1 MLKSKINRLRTFKFS
16 PANLITL
23 VIFQVNRSMANEP
36 DEGFHEVEEFAESVD
51 EMNDRM
57 ENCVKQLKDAADYVD
72 KVWWNC
78 KLANCI
84 GCALSI
90 IGGMTES
97 GAAIPL
103 MFAGVFTSLG
113 ASHVEGAVNSSQAV
127 QVADE
132 AVQNAN
138 LAIENV
144 NRRIESLKTVKDDS
158 QLALLAADA
167 VEEFGI
173 NHKAVAY
180 LQQLRNSCSLAKGP
194 PAKAMLTTG
203 IKLLKA
209 VTKNGTS
216 PQIATND
223 AGPANL
229 AGGVGENVA
238 EASAKKAFSIISGLK
253 YAFVIFHTIDFAFTV
268 KHLLENEGCHL
279 ARSLRYKAEEY
290 ESRATRSELLLEK

>member
-1 MLKSKINRLRTFKFS
+1 
-16 PANLITL
+16 
-23 VIFQVNRSMANEP
+23 MANEP
-36 DEGFHEVEEFAESVD
+36 DEGFHEGQEFADIVN
-51 EMNDRM
+51 EMNERV
-57 ENCVKQLKDAADYVD
+57 ENCVKQLKNAADYAD
-72 KVWWNC
+72 KVWCDC

-90 IGGMTES
+90 IGGITES
-97 GAAIPL
+97 GAL
-103 MFAGVFTSLG
+103 LLAGVSTSLG
-113 ASHVEGAVNSSQAV
+113 ASYVEGGVNSTLAV

-144 NRRIESLKTVKDDS
+144 NRRIELLKTAKDET
-158 QLALLAADA
+158 QLALLAAYV
-167 VEEFGI
+167 VEKFGI

-180 LQQLRNSCSLAKGP
+180 LQQLKNACSLAKLP
-194 PAKAMLTTG
+194 PAKAELTTG

-216 PQIATND
+216 EIATND

-229 AGGVGENVA
+229 AGGVGGNVA
-238 EASAKKAFSIISGLK
+238 EASAKTALSIISEVK

-279 ARSLRYKAEEY
+279 ARTLRYKATEY
-290 ESRATRSELLLEK
+290 ESRAIRSELLLEK

>member
-1 MLKSKINRLRTFKFS
+1 
-16 PANLITL
+16 
-23 VIFQVNRSMANEP
+23 MANEP
-36 DEGFHEVEEFAESVD
+36 DEGFHEVEEFVDSVD
-51 EMNDRM
+51 EMNDRV

-113 ASHVEGAVNSSQAV
+113 ASHVEGAVNSSQVV
-127 QVADE
+127 QVADK

-144 NRRIESLKTVKDDS
+144 NRRIKSLKTVKDDS
-158 QLALLAADA
+158 QLALLTADA
-167 VEEFGI
+167 VEVFGI

-180 LQQLRNSCSLAKGP
+180 LQLLRNSCSPAKGP

-203 IKLLKA
+203 IKLLKE

-238 EASAKKAFSIISGLK
+238 EASAKKAFTIISGLK

-279 ARSLRYKAEEY
+279 ARTLRYKAEEY
-290 ESRATRSELLLEK
+290 ESRAIRSELLLEK

>member
-1 MLKSKINRLRTFKFS
+1 
-16 PANLITL
+16 
-23 VIFQVNRSMANEP
+23 MANET
-36 DEGFHEVEEFAESVD
+36 DEVFHEVQEFADSVD
-51 EMNDRM
+51 ETNDTI
-57 ENCVKQLKDAADYVD
+57 ENCVKQLKNATDYVD

-97 GAAIPL
+97 RAAIPL

-113 ASHVEGAVNSSQAV
+113 ASHVEGAVNSSQTV

-138 LAIENV
+138 LAIDNV
-144 NRRIESLKTVKDDS
+144 NRRIESLKTAKDDS
-158 QLALLAADA
+158 QLALLAVDA

-180 LQQLRNSCSLAKGP
+180 LQQLMNSCSLAKRP

-238 EASAKKAFSIISGLK
+238 EASAKQAFSTISGLK
-253 YAFVIFHTIDFAFTV
+253 YTFVIFHTIDFAFTV

-290 ESRATRSELLLEK
+290 ESRAIRSELLLEK

>member
-1 MLKSKINRLRTFKFS
+1 
-16 PANLITL
+16 
-23 VIFQVNRSMANEP
+23 MANEP
-36 DEGFHEVEEFAESVD
+36 DEGFHEVQEFADSVD
-51 EMNDRM
+51 EMNDTV
-57 ENCVKQLKDAADYVD
+57 ENCVKQLKNAADYLD

-90 IGGMTES
+90 IGGMTDS

-113 ASHVEGAVNSSQAV
+113 AIHVEGAVNSSQAV

-138 LAIENV
+138 LAIEDV
-144 NRRIESLKTVKDDS
+144 NRRIESLKTAKDDS
-158 QLALLAADA
+158 QLALLAVDA
-167 VEEFGI
+167 VEELGI

-180 LQQLRNSCSLAKGP
+180 LQQLRNSFSLAKRP
-194 PAKAMLTTG
+194 PAKAMLTTR

-209 VTKNGTS
+209 VPKNGTS

-223 AGPANL
+223 AGPANS

-238 EASAKKAFSIISGLK
+238 EASAKKEFSIISGLK

-268 KHLLENEGCHL
+268 KQLLENEGCPL
-279 ARSLRYKAEEY
+279 ARTLRHKAKEY
-290 ESRATRSELLLEK
+290 ESRAIRSELLLEK